1 MVRMPTNVCGVS
13 LILVH
18 TNWLQSGLASKVPAC
33 QLDGQGL
40 MPGRPKYFFL
50 SLFATSG
57 LPLCPMQVT
66 VQVES
71 GSLLCGVKQLEHEAD
86 HLTNRLS

>member
-1 MVRMPTNVCGVS
+1 VAG
-13 LILVH
+13 
-18 TNWLQSGLASKVPAC
+18 W
-33 QLDGQGL
+33 
-40 MPGRPKYFFL
+40 PGFNAWQAKEFFL

-66 VQVES
+66 LQVQS
-71 GSLLCGVKQLEHEAD
+71 GSLLCGVKQLEYEAD